1 MEFGIS
7 LNCLMV
13 VRGSVVNGPL
23 RPNVSNGNIER
34 YKAKLVTKGFYSK
47 GQCWLQWDLF
57 SYFKKKNYFKINMMM
72 VAHYDLRVTPNGCK
86 NHFFF

>member
-47 GQCWLQWDLF
+47 GQC
-57 SYFKKKNYFKINMMM
+57 
-72 VAHYDLRVTPNGCK
+72 
-86 NHFFF
+86 